1 MGFSALNKYA
11 SHWSK
16 LSPLGIFSISL
27 SLLPPNSPSENTLPP
42 QPNQPC
48 SCSFGFQPSC
58 LLTCPSS
65 SPHPSHAGVSKWRT
79 WDTVCA
85 WFYSELPLSF
95 PISSHLSLQPKLDQ
109 ETSSWSKKA
118 ERDTDIS
125 ALGWVTLVPRTQFL
139 HQIWF
144 LLDEA
149 NKYKT
154 LSPVGKHL
162 GRWSATYQSLGWAP
176 RSGGKPETMHIGRN
190 ILYLSAHSCRPVK
203 EKLVPW
209 ASLLN

>member
-1 MGFSALNKYA
+1 MAELGTEAMVKPPQESEGPSFPPRAVEQSATGCA
-11 SHWSK
+11 RPPAAFAAH
-16 LSPLGIFSISL
+16 LSACGRCFRHVFSISL

-95 PISSHLSLQPKLDQ
+95 PVSSHLSLQPKLDQ

-125 ALGWVTLVPRTQFL
+125 ALG
-139 HQIWF
+139 
-144 LLDEA
+144 
-149 NKYKT
+149 
-154 LSPVGKHL
+154 
-162 GRWSATYQSLGWAP
+162 
-176 RSGGKPETMHIGRN
+176 
-190 ILYLSAHSCRPVK
+190 
-203 EKLVPW
+203 
-209 ASLLN
+209 